1 MEVFGIFRMVERV
14 QANRRLTPPVR
25 HSSLMRVL
33 TFPLYS
39 LRLRSL
45 SVRFTPSQRYVSFS
59 YQRSQLE
66 EDMSDE
72 LRAWLPNIA
81 PESLQSLQTIG
92 LVIIALLGGHVLGAM
107 VERTLR
113 SKKFDLA
120 LRLPGSSPGGPEPEH
135 GITPTFVA
143 GLLVRLTVWVATAW
157 WLAHKYN
164 KVDLANTLA
173 LALKRTW
180 ALATVFSTALALGS
194 LLARRVMDCLN
205 GLSKNGWAVAPSRN
219 ETAPRRWDVAGLV
232 GAGVYLL
239 ALLLVL
245 MIAADVFDWPL
256 TRSSALA
263 LWKLTQNLLVAGA
276 ALLIGFLGSRWARDL
291 ASGESSSPEKR
302 AGQYTGLS
310 IIAVT
315 TILAVSVLLSSAG
328 LLIGLAALTLIGV
341 LFWLA
346 RGYLPDVTA
355 GLQLR
360 LHQVSEVSFDGETWQ
375 VSEVGLLTTQ
385 VSRRG
390 EFCRLQ
396 NRLVLEARGQGVPS
410 EPAQR

>member
-1 MEVFGIFRMVERV
+1 
-14 QANRRLTPPVR
+14 
-25 HSSLMRVL
+25 
-33 TFPLYS
+33 
-39 LRLRSL
+39 
-45 SVRFTPSQRYVSFS
+45 
-59 YQRSQLE
+59 
-66 EDMSDE
+66 MSDE
-72 LRAWLPNIA
+72 LRAWLPNIT
-81 PESLQSLQTIG
+81 PETLGALQNIG
-92 LVIIALLGGHVLGAM
+92 LVIVALLGGHVLGAM

-113 SKKFDLA
+113 AKKFDVA
-120 LRLPGSSPGGPEPEH
+120 LRLPGSSPGGTEPEH

-143 GLLVRLTVWVATAW
+143 GLLIRLTVWVGAAW
-157 WLAHKYN
+157 WFAHKHD
-164 KVDLANTLA
+164 KADLANTLA
-173 LALKRTW
+173 LLLKRTW
-180 ALATVFSTALALGS
+180 ALATVFATALALGS

-219 ETAPRRWDVAGLV
+219 ETTARRWDVAGLL

-239 ALLLVL
+239 AVLLVL

-263 LWKLTQNLLVAGA
+263 LWKLSQNLLVAGA
-276 ALLIGFLGSRWARDL
+276 ALLIGYLGARWARDL
-291 ASGESSSPEKR
+291 ASGEASSPEKR

-310 IIAVT
+310 IMAVT

-328 LLIGLAALTLIGV
+328 LLIGLAALTLLAL

-346 RGYLPDVTA
+346 RDYLPDVMA

-360 LHQVSEVSFDGETWQ
+360 LNQLDEVCFDGERWQ

-390 EFCRLQ
+390 EFCRVQ
-396 NRLVLEARGQGVPS
+396 NRLVLAARTQGAPS
-410 EPAQR
+410 EPAPR